1 MKSKNDIILYMENL
15 SKIKKLRSL
24 IDKTDKIIIKNLEKR
39 FEIVKKLGKV
49 KKNLRLSIVDKK
61 REKEVFE
68 NIKKYSKKYKK
79 EIGEIYKKIIE
90 NSKKV
95 QR

>member
-1 MKSKNDIILYMENL
+1 MGNL

-24 IDKTDKIIIKNLEKR
+24 IDKTDKTIIKNLEKR

-68 NIKKYSKKYKK
+68 NIKRYSKKYKK
-79 EIGEIYKKIIE
+79 EIGKIYKKIIE
-90 NSKKV
+90 NSRKV

>member
-1 MKSKNDIILYMENL
+1 MENL

-24 IDKTDKIIIKNLEKR
+24 IDKTDKTIIKNLEKR

>member
-1 MKSKNDIILYMENL
+1 MGGL

-24 IDKTDKIIIKNLEKR
+24 IDKTDKTIIKNLEKR
-39 FEIVKKLGKV
+39 FEIVKELGKV

-68 NIKKYSKKYKK
+68 NIKKYSQKYKK
-79 EIGEIYKKIIE
+79 EIEEIYKKIIE
-90 NSKKV
+90 NSKKL